1 MSTYC
6 SAFSCFTECTHPD
19 LYGKIVGSLFE
30 KDAAKKEQLRKE
42 LADTKLPPYF
52 KTLNSLLEQNKS
64 GYFVGEGLT
73 VADLKLYF
81 FVAMITSDNFD
92 YFPRNFLDQFELVK
106 AWFER
111 VREHPKFKEH
121 ANKY

>member
-19 LYGKIVGSLFE
+19 LYGKIVASLFE

-42 LADTKLPPYF
+42 LADSKLPPYF

-81 FVAMITSDNFD
+81 QHPCILMF
-92 YFPRNFLDQFELVK
+92 FEII
-106 AWFER
+106 
-111 VREHPKFKEH
+111 
-121 ANKY
+121 

>member
-19 LYGKIVGSLFE
+19 LYGKIVASLFE

>member
-19 LYGKIVGSLFE
+19 LYGKIVASLFE

-42 LADTKLPPYF
+42 LADSKLPPYF